1 MPAKSPTRG
10 KSCVRNPPAGY
21 GRAVDQYRHDQ
32 TRGVDDE
39 GPQLL
44 GGGPVAGESDK
55 AIGVVG
61 EQAAQDVT
69 DCPANQGVCPGGFE
83 EVHGA
88 EVDGGTDDSHD
99 AKQHHC
105 PGVFVNLPV
114 NRGLSWASSTVWL
127 GMRYVCGV
135 RSSRVVLLISIILLP
150 AVVIAR
156 ERSRRVDT

>member
-1 MPAKSPTRG
+1 MLEIRQRDTG
-10 KSCVRNPPAGY
+10 KL
-21 GRAVDQYRHDQ
+21 VDQHRHDQ

-69 DCPANQGVCPGGFE
+69 DRPANQGVCPGGFE

-99 AKQHHC
+99 AEQHHC
-105 PGVFVNLPV
+105 PGVFRAPARRPWSIMGVVDFLAWDEVRLRGQVLPPSAV
-114 NRGLSWASSTVWL
+114 DLNNFAACS
-127 GMRYVCGV
+127 RY
-135 RSSRVVLLISIILLP
+135 S
-150 AVVIAR
+150 
-156 ERSRRVDT
+156 